1 MYMGGAL
8 SQAVRNV
15 DLEFILE
22 LAHLGLFRLQKNV
35 AQKDEKLK
43 SRCMHNAFILRT
55 TRESADFKGDRDR
68 RRN

>member
-1 MYMGGAL
+1 MGGVL

-15 DLEFILE
+15 DLEFRLE
-22 LAHLGLFRLQKNV
+22 QAHLGLFRLQKNV
-35 AQKDEKLK
+35 AQRDEKFK

-55 TRESADFKGDRDR
+55 TRESTDCKGDRDK